1 LVRLKYYQILTAS
14 VSTVKLSSKGQLVI
28 PKNMRD
34 KLGLKPGDAVKLEL
48 LGDKKVVIQAGTEPP
63 SDIFAK
69 AGSKIV
75 EEALLSSKARD
86 EEKITR
92 LLRALGVES

>member
-1 LVRLKYYQILTAS
+1 MP
-14 VSTVKLSSKGQLVI
+14 TVKLSSKGQLVI
-28 PKNMRD
+28 PKNIRD
-34 KLGLKPGDAVKLEL
+34 KLGLKPGDTVKLEL

-69 AGSKIV
+69 VGSKIV
-75 EEALLSSKARD
+75 EEALLSSQAKD

-92 LLRALGVES
+92 LLRALGVKS

>member
-1 LVRLKYYQILTAS
+1 MVRLKYYQILTTS
-14 VSTVKLSSKGQLVI
+14 MSTVKLSSKGQLVI

-48 LGDKKVVIQAGTEPP
+48 VGDKKVVIQAGMEPP

-75 EEALLSSKARD
+75 EEALLGSRARD
-86 EEKITR
+86 EEKVIR